1 MTVGTLRD
9 DLAQK
14 RSTRQTRAIPLCM
27 RVFGNDKSLPTVT
40 VYNHMDVQPA
50 SKETEPWDTE
60 PFVMTRKGDSYLD
73 AAQLTTRDP
82 LSLRFTAP
90 APHSKLVSVNIRFLW
105 EFEEEIGSPNF
116 EKINKARSRLAN

>member
-1 MTVGTLRD
+1 MTVGPATIWRKSGCLRGKQGQSA
-9 DLAQK
+9 LLHA
-14 RSTRQTRAIPLCM
+14 A
-27 RVFGNDKSLPTVT
+27 FGNDKSLPTVT

-90 APHSKLVSVNIRFLW
+90 APHSKLVS
-105 EFEEEIGSPNF
+105 P
-116 EKINKARSRLAN
+116 